1 MNIMRVE
8 DSDKRRYM
16 DLLLLADEQENM
28 VERYLERGEMYAL
41 YDDDLRALCVVTD
54 EGKEVFEIK
63 NLVVRPK
70 YRRMGYGRRLVEYVL
85 ELYQLWGT
93 VMLVGTGDV
102 PSTLRF
108 YEQCGFA
115 PSHVVKN
122 FFTDQYDHPLIE
134 EGRQLVDMVYLKKLL

>member
-28 VERYLERGEMYAL
+28 VERYLGRGEMYAL

-63 NLVVRPK
+63 NLVVRPE